1 MNKRTAKIWVFA
13 LVLCVAA
20 SFYPFL
26 MGIRVISGMIA
37 DGSVIAENYP
47 KYLIPY
53 TPISLA
59 VVFGTAVLPFS
70 ARLFKKRAFAFSAIF
85 SIFLFFCAEFLLE
98 RLVIITETAE
108 TTLERWQMYMCYA
121 APSSYTTKIYSAG
134 EMLIGDYSPAFKLH
148 FYIIS
153 VILILSILGCVY
165 GFADETSVNRT
176 RKKALALQT
185 VSTVLF
191 LGLCIL
197 ACFTAFWRTGEL
209 LVSPLSATLM
219 ILFFVLFGLV
229 SGFFHASFAVG
240 KRTLFSKILPCISS
254 AAAVLVMYIGEL
266 ILLDGK
272 LYRYGTGTFFEPMG
286 IIPFSL
292 CDITAIAAA
301 FLLCFLA
308 LWAIDGKKLENKEE
322 KK

>member
-1 MNKRTAKIWVFA
+1 MNKKIRNVWIFA

-20 SFYPFL
+20 SFYPL
-26 MGIRVISGMIA
+26 YMGIRVICDMLA
-37 DGSVIAENYP
+37 DGTVVAENYP

-59 VVFGTAVLPFS
+59 VIFGTAMLLLS
-70 ARLFKKRAFAFSAIF
+70 KRLFKRFAFAFDSVF
-85 SIFLFFCAEFLLE
+85 SLVIFFCAEFLLE
-98 RLVIITETAE
+98 RLVIITETVE
-108 TTLERWQMYMCYA
+108 TTIERWQMYMCFV

-134 EMLIGDYSPAFKLH
+134 EMIIGKYSPAFKLH

-153 VILILSILGCVY
+153 VILILSILGCIF
-165 GFADETSVNRT
+165 GFVDVADGNRT
-176 RKKALALQT
+176 RKKPLMLQT
-185 VSTVLF
+185 ASTVLF

-229 SGFFHASFAVG
+229 TGFFHASFAVG
-240 KRTLFSKILPCISS
+240 KRTLFSKILPSISS
-254 AAAVLVMYIGEL
+254 AAAVFVMYMGEL

-286 IIPFSL
+286 RIPFSP
-292 CDITAIAAA
+292 CDIAVIAAA
-301 FLLCFLA
+301 FLLCFFA
-308 LWAIDGKKLENKEE
+308 LWMIDGKTEE